1 MYNGS
6 CWGKISAAYINGCS
20 TSYTKGGMHMD
31 LVITRLSSIETAA
44 VKIIEAADNEKK
56 TLEQQMNKRI
66 QAFDEE
72 TEKATRKKLD
82 LIRSR
87 LNDEMQTNLADLQ
100 TATEDTIRSIENDY
114 EMNHKKLAAE
124 IIEKMIEE

>member
-1 MYNGS
+1 
-6 CWGKISAAYINGCS
+6 
-20 TSYTKGGMHMD
+20 MD

-56 TLEQQMNKRI
+56 TLDQQMNERI

>member
-1 MYNGS
+1 
-6 CWGKISAAYINGCS
+6 
-20 TSYTKGGMHMD
+20 MD

-56 TLEQQMNKRI
+56 TLDQQMNERI

-100 TATEDTIRSIENDY
+100 TATEDMIRSIENDY